1 MVIHHHLPTLS
12 IREIKGGIFVKK
24 KIIISINLILI
35 LILSGCGLFLKPS
48 SKPSTSSNVLKI
60 ETYVEIYDEY
70 GNRIFVDGKIN
81 GYPIVLKDGQTGIT
95 VKISEVKSLS
105 LNTQMFDYN
114 YNLESGVVKISLFKK
129 SNLSKGT
136 VELQKQLDW
145 SIIVYTYEVDKS
157 KLNIWLDNLLEK
169 SWAKNASVKSIISS
183 DENIIASN
191 YLISILK
198 SSPIGT
204 GYFKTG
210 AKGNVRIKSVILK

>member
-1 MVIHHHLPTLS
+1 
-12 IREIKGGIFVKK
+12 
-24 KIIISINLILI
+24 
-35 LILSGCGLFLKPS
+35 
-48 SKPSTSSNVLKI
+48 
-60 ETYVEIYDEY
+60 
-70 GNRIFVDGKIN
+70 
-81 GYPIVLKDGQTGIT
+81 
-95 VKISEVKSLS
+95 
-105 LNTQMFDYN
+105 
-114 YNLESGVVKISLFKK
+114 
-129 SNLSKGT
+129 LSKGT

>member
-1 MVIHHHLPTLS
+1 M
-12 IREIKGGIFVKK
+12 KK
-24 KIIISINLILI
+24 KIIISISIVLI
-35 LILSGCGLFLKPS
+35 LILSSCGLFLKPS
-48 SKPSTSSNVLKI
+48 TSSNVSKL

-81 GYPIVLKDGQTGIT
+81 GYPIILKDNQTGIT
-95 VKISEVKSLS
+95 VKISEVKSLT
-105 LNTQMFDYN
+105 LNTKMFDYN
-114 YNLESGVVKISLFKK
+114 YSFDGNKVKIDLFKK
-129 SNLSKGT
+129 SNLSKNT
-136 VELQKQLDW
+136 VELQKQLDG

-157 KLNIWLDNLLEK
+157 KLNIWLDNLLEE
-169 SWAKNASVKSIISS
+169 SWAKNTSVKSIISS

-210 AKGNVRIKSVILK
+210 AKGDVRIKSVVLK